1 MNERTYKPLRLPEP
15 TPMSLKSD
23 ATAVMVVDMQND
35 YCRKDGK
42 TYAPEFEAAIGP
54 ISRLLAKARAKG
66 VPVVYTKNWLSD
78 PDETWTK
85 AYEQGWT
92 AIPPHCIEGT
102 KGAEIVEELKP
113 KQGDCVI
120 KKAAYSLFL
129 GAYKQEA
136 EDIMAKFKKDHPK
149 VDTFIVV
156 GTDMNVC
163 VFFNSDALHWSG
175 YTVVLALDGI
185 GGSSQFRTERGDI
198 GYDHGLWFLSA
209 LNGAKVT
216 TTQLT
221 TFV

>member
-1 MNERTYKPLRLPEP
+1 MT
-15 TPMSLKSD
+15 LKLD
-23 ATAVMVVDMQND
+23 ATAVMVVDMQID
-35 YCRKDGK
+35 YCRKYGK

-54 ISRLLAKARAKG
+54 IKALLAQARAKG
-66 VPVVYTKNWLSD
+66 VPVVYTKNWLND
-78 PDETWTK
+78 PNGTWTK
-85 AYEQGWT
+85 AHEQGWT

-102 KGAEIVEELKP
+102 EGAEIVDELKP
-113 KQGDCVI
+113 KPEDYII

-129 GAYKQEA
+129 GAYKRNA
-136 EDIMAKFKKDHPK
+136 ENIMTKFRNDHPK

-163 VFFNSDALHWSG
+163 VFFNSDALHWCG

-185 GGSSQFRTERGDI
+185 GGSPQFRTERGDV

-216 TTQLT
+216 TTQLIT
-221 TFV
+221 LI